1 MFFLSQG
8 IPVLKDA
15 EEIKKEIK
23 KESLNREK
31 KKTYSILK
39 FLNDL
44 WMGKEKKEW

>member
-15 EEIKKEIK
+15 EEIKKE
-23 KESLNREK
+23 SLNREK
-31 KKTYSILK
+31 KKTYSIVK